1 MSSRPVPALEKPLP
15 SNLEAE
21 RSILGAILAENRA
34 LIDAL
39 KTVHSQNFFLPQH
52 QIIFRNMCQLGEAN
66 SGAQTLVDG
75 RGIDLVT
82 LTEQLFKNGEL
93 ERAGGT
99 PYLAS
104 LVDGMPRISNIE
116 HYATIVLEKWKRRQ
130 LIHAAHNAQELA
142 WAPDVGLD
150 DIRRE
155 LQAGLERST
164 GDNSLNSLNATDL
177 LDFLPM
183 KLDPIEFVI
192 EPILPVGNSAMIFS
206 TPGAGKT
213 YIMLHMAYCVAIGA
227 DNCFVWDVH
236 SKRPVCYVD
245 GEMDSISLQERMLEI
260 AKGWDMVLPERNFF
274 KLVTPDLQPKFPP
287 RINKKEGRA
296 QIEEHATEGG
306 LLILDNLF
314 TLCPGADEKETEDW
328 AAIQEWI
335 LHLRRRRIAVF
346 IVQHSNRSGE
356 QQYGTSKR
364 EIQLAC
370 NLMLRNATDY
380 TPEQGLR
387 VEARLKKL
395 RRRGK
400 DGRWE
405 PRWGQPFEISY
416 RVDSGAAVFSTRP
429 MLEILKKRAVEML
442 QAGMRENDVASE
454 TGLDRFKIY
463 RLKRKIKEAGANAAI
478 DE

>member
-1 MSSRPVPALEKPLP
+1 MPALEKPLP

-93 ERAGGT
+93 ERAGELV
-99 PYLAS
+99 PRI

-296 QIEEHATEGG
+296 KIEE
-306 LLILDNLF
+306 
-314 TLCPGADEKETEDW
+314 TLQRAAYLSRQSLHSLPG
-328 AAIQEWI
+328 
-335 LHLRRRRIAVF
+335 R
-346 IVQHSNRSGE
+346 
-356 QQYGTSKR
+356 
-364 EIQLAC
+364 
-370 NLMLRNATDY
+370 
-380 TPEQGLR
+380 
-387 VEARLKKL
+387 
-395 RRRGK
+395 
-400 DGRWE
+400 
-405 PRWGQPFEISY
+405 
-416 RVDSGAAVFSTRP
+416 
-429 MLEILKKRAVEML
+429 
-442 QAGMRENDVASE
+442 
-454 TGLDRFKIY
+454 
-463 RLKRKIKEAGANAAI
+463 
-478 DE
+478 